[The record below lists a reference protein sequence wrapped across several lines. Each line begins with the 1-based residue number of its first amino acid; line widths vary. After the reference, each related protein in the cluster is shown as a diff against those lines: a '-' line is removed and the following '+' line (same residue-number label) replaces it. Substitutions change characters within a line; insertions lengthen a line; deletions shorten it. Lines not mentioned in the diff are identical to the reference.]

1 MYWGTNR
8 ILTVKDC
15 YKQIWS
21 QNQKIHFW
29 PWRLIICFN
38 YWLTWSLLTQD
49 NLNRK
54 GFYMVNRC
62 TLCRKNEETVNHL
75 LLHCSVAIDIWSMLY
90 RFFELSLV
98 MPQNLRRAQLSWSLW
113 NVDKAIMKIWL
124 MILQLFSGA
133 HGQRN
138 RRCSDGCSTPSRY
151 LKANCLINL
160 FCWTE
165 LSPVI
170 SNDIFSRLSV
180 PLL

>member
-1 MYWGTNR
+1 
-8 ILTVKDC
+8 
-15 YKQIWS
+15 
-21 QNQKIHFW
+21 
-29 PWRLIICFN
+29 
-38 YWLTWSLLTQD
+38 
-49 NLNRK
+49 
-54 GFYMVNRC
+54 MVNRC

-90 RFFELSLV
+90 RLFELSLV